1 MAKREQYNVE
11 IPINCSISVL
21 YGLLATSSGL
31 SEWFA
36 DKVDAIDDEL
46 HFHWDDST
54 DVAVL
59 LKEEENQSVRYRWD
73 WMDESEFFEFNIE
86 TSSIT
91 GETILH
97 IIDYA
102 DKGDEENQASLW
114 ESQIETLKRR
124 VGA

>member
-54 DVAVL
+54 DIALL
-59 LKEEENQSVRYRWD
+59 LKEEENESVRYRWD

-86 TSSIT
+86 TSAIT

-97 IIDYA
+97 ITDFA

>member
-54 DVAVL
+54 DVALL
-59 LKEEENQSVRYRWD
+59 LKEEENESVRYRWD
-73 WMDESEFFEFNIE
+73 WMDEDEYFEFNIE

-97 IIDYA
+97 IVDFA
-102 DKGDEENQASLW
+102 DKGDEENQANLW
-114 ESQIETLKRR
+114 ETQIDTLKRR